1 MQSAVFNSIILLSN
15 YAREYREMSKLIS
28 GKEALE
34 SILNGI
40 DVQYLNPFNQWDDS
54 AIAISVMDF
63 LDCKFKF
70 RLKPR
75 TITINGIEVPVPFNG
90 ELGHKQYAYVLN
102 TASPDGYSHIKFY
115 EGNAKPLACWICEDE
130 IKQVVS
136 ALRSVF
142 KPQ

>member
-1 MQSAVFNSIILLSN
+1 
-15 YAREYREMSKLIS
+15 MSKLIS
-28 GKEALE
+28 GKEALK
-34 SILNGI
+34 LVADGV
-40 DVQYLNPFNQWDDS
+40 VQYIHSSETQERWTTITDHFWCQCNLG
-54 AIAISVMDF
+54 MF
-63 LDCKFKF
+63 LDTNTAFRF

-75 TITINGIEVPVPFNG
+75 TITINGIEVPAPCNG
-90 ELGHKQYAYVLN
+90 ELSHKQYAYVLN
-102 TASPDGYSHIKFY
+102 TASPDGYGHIKFY

>member
-1 MQSAVFNSIILLSN
+1 
-15 YAREYREMSKLIS
+15 MSELIS

-75 TITINGIEVPVPFNG
+75 TITINGIEVPAPFNG
-90 ELGHKQYAYVLN
+90 ELSHKQYSYVLN
-102 TASPDGYSHIKFY
+102 TASPDGYGRIKFY

>member
-1 MQSAVFNSIILLSN
+1 
-15 YAREYREMSKLIS
+15 MSKLIS
-28 GKEALE
+28 GKEAL
-34 SILNGI
+34 IALANGKEVEYYKHEWM
-40 DVQYLNPFNQWDDS
+40 DVNRL
-54 AIAISVMDF
+54 SVRDLTSSDNMY
-63 LDCKFKF
+63 KF

-75 TITINGIEVPVPFNG
+75 TIMINGIEVHAPFNG

>member
-1 MQSAVFNSIILLSN
+1 MNTKVN
-15 YAREYREMSKLIS
+15 EGKLIS
-28 GKEALE
+28 GKEALIALANGE
-34 SILNGI
+34 EVEYWCETDPSIQKRWTPIKSLSE
-40 DVQYLNPFNQWDDS
+40 YKLS
-54 AIAISVMDF
+54 YF
-63 LDCKFKF
+63 LEDKPRFEF

-75 TITINGIEVPVPFNG
+75 TITINGIEVPVSFNG

-102 TASPDGYSHIKFY
+102 TAIPDGYSHIKFY
-115 EGNAKPLACWICEDE
+115 EGSAKPLACWICEDE

>member
-1 MQSAVFNSIILLSN
+1 
-15 YAREYREMSKLIS
+15 MSKLIS
-28 GKEALE
+28 GKEAL
-34 SILNGI
+34 IALANGEEVQQWNGTIFWDI
-40 DVQYLNPFNQWDDS
+40 DSKWQV
-54 AIAISVMDF
+54 SVF
-63 LDCKFKF
+63 FQEGRKF

-75 TITINGIEVPVPFNG
+75 TITINGIEVPAPFNG
-90 ELGHKQYAYVLN
+90 ELSHKQYAYVLN
-102 TASPDGYSHIKFY
+102 TASPDGYGHIKFY

>member
-1 MQSAVFNSIILLSN
+1 
-15 YAREYREMSKLIS
+15 MSKLIS
-28 GKEALE
+28 GKEAL
-34 SILNGI
+34 IALANGEEVECRAYEKNWI
-40 DVQYLNPFNQWDDS
+40 NANNKHHPLSLFFDDS
-54 AIAISVMDF
+54 F
-63 LDCKFKF
+63 QF

-75 TITINGIEVPVPFNG
+75 TITINGIEVPVSFNG

-102 TASPDGYSHIKFY
+102 TAIPDGYSHIKFY

>member
-1 MQSAVFNSIILLSN
+1 
-15 YAREYREMSKLIS
+15 MSKLIS
-28 GKEALE
+28 GKEAAQAF
-34 SILNGI
+34 I
-40 DVQYLNPFNQWDDS
+40 DGKQVE
-54 AIAISVMDF
+54 F
-63 LDCKFKF
+63 LDKTGQWRSMIDITILKVFLDHTDF

-75 TITINGIEVPVPFNG
+75 TITINGIEVPAPFNG

-142 KPQ
+142 KTI

>member
-1 MQSAVFNSIILLSN
+1 
-15 YAREYREMSKLIS
+15 MSELIS
-28 GKEALE
+28 GKEAL
-34 SILNGI
+34 IALANGEEVECRACEKNWI
-40 DVQYLNPFNQWDDS
+40 NASSKYHHLSLFFNDS
-54 AIAISVMDF
+54 F
-63 LDCKFKF
+63 QF

-75 TITINGIEVPVPFNG
+75 TILINGIEVPASFNG

-102 TASPDGYSHIKFY
+102 TAFPDGYSHIKFY

-142 KPQ
+142 KGGV